1 MFSIVEWIVFAAV
14 ALFAFAMSVCMR
26 RLSLADA
33 ADAASNTELAWLSEL
48 ELGNLNSNDRINVE
62 DTHDRVDLWLHRI
75 ISQSGIGLTLETFLL
90 INFLTTVVVGW
101 IAIEFDQTIL
111 VAITFGLTAFT
122 LGVAVMLVA
131 YLKRRKKFNEQF
143 PVAVD
148 LVASSVEAGR
158 SLEEAVATAS
168 KSVEE
173 PAESELLRCV
183 RQMEIGMTPAR
194 SIRTLA
200 KRIPTIEAKIFA
212 HTIAVHQEMGGPL
225 GQTLRRMANVI
236 RQRSDDIQKVR
247 AATSL
252 GRFAAV
258 FICSIGMIALTYML
272 IFHPDYISKLME
284 SPLGRKMAIYAII
297 SEVVGIGCVLLTLQG
312 EA

>member
-1 MFSIVEWIVFAAV
+1 VFSMVEWIVFASV
-14 ALFAFAMSVCMR
+14 ALFAFATALCMR
-26 RLSLADA
+26 RLSPA
-33 ADAASNTELAWLSEL
+33 AESPSNTELGWLPEL
-48 ELGNLNSNDRINVE
+48 ELGNLTSADHSNGESD
-62 DTHDRVDLWLHRI
+62 HDRVDLWLHRI
-75 ISQSGIGLTLETFLL
+75 ISQSGTGLTLETFLL
-90 INFLTTVVVGW
+90 INFLVAFVVGW
-101 IAIEFDQTIL
+101 VAIEFDQT
-111 VAITFGLTAFT
+111 VFAAIATGLTAFT
-122 LGVAVMLVA
+122 VGMVALLIA
-131 YLKRRKKFNEQF
+131 FQKRRKKFNEQF

-168 KSVEE
+168 ESVEE

-183 RQMEIGMTPAR
+183 RQMEIGMTPVR

-200 KRIPTIEAKIFA
+200 KRIPTIETKIFA

-236 RQRSDDIQKVR
+236 RQRSDDIRKVR

-272 IFHPDYISKLME
+272 IFHPDYISKLMD

-297 SEVVGIGCVLLTLQG
+297 SEIVGIGCVLLTLQG
-312 EA
+312 EV